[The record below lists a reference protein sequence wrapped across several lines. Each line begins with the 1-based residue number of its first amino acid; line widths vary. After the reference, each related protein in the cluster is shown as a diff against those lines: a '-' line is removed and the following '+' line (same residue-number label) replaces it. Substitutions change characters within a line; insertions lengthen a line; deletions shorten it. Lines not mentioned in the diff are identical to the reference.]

1 MRGKAIRIEN
11 LKSKEFLSGAINKG
25 HYTVAIQKF
34 LGLIIF
40 KFVIFTASVG
50 NALDVPFDLQ
60 LGKPQFYGIYINKI
74 KVGYASFKTELIDYE
89 DEEALELKTYF
100 ELEFPADPG
109 FKEKII
115 WDEVQVF
122 GGDDEKFLVL
132 EKSSEKSFQQSIERE
147 DAPELNVETSQ
158 LEAKLIK
165 KNIYEIRERSG
176 GEVVIKEFALP
187 AQRLQ
192 DFFSLEIL
200 AASNP
205 VLGQTEEIY
214 VDYLD
219 FQEKSFSSAI
229 NKVEQVLS
237 DSRTGAKTI
246 IIRSLPV
253 NEPTE
258 DPVYTVLNESGEV
271 LEFNLYGF
279 TAKLESEASAKD
291 VSSPAELF
299 LIGDIPI
306 DEPIKNP
313 ENLSE
318 LTLELRG
325 YQLFSNVID
334 TRRQAILSKDDQ
346 LNSTVIKLTAA
357 HGPIQSSNV
366 DLPEK
371 FTGSDTKHDLE
382 LEELLVLN
390 SVIREDMSEFSD
402 EDKIRYL
409 IDFTFD
415 YIEYEITS
423 VASLKDII
431 VSRRGD
437 CTEYATLFIALSRLN
452 GIPARQASGYVYN
465 YDDDYPAFSRHAWA
479 EVWLDDAWK
488 EVDPSWQEFDLNI
501 THVSLKDD
509 AETNF
514 LEEIS
519 VVSYEN

>member
-1 MRGKAIRIEN
+1 MGMK
-11 LKSKEFLSGAINKG
+11 
-25 HYTVAIQKF
+25 KF
-34 LGLIIF
+34 IALIVF
-40 KFVIFTASVG
+40 KFVILTSSACKAF
-50 NALDVPFDLQ
+50 DVPFDLQ
-60 LGKPQFYGIYINKI
+60 LGQTQFYGVYVNKI
-74 KVGYASFKTELIDYE
+74 KAGYVSFKTEIIEYE

-109 FKEKII
+109 FKSRMI
-115 WDEVQVF
+115 WDEVQIF
-122 GGDDEKFLVL
+122 GGADEKFLVFQ
-132 EKSSEKSFQQSIERE
+132 KFSEKFYEQSIERA
-147 DAPELNVETSQ
+147 DAPELNVETSHV
-158 LEAKLIK
+158 EAKLIN
-165 KNIYEIRERSG
+165 KNIYEVTERSE
-176 GEVVIKEFALP
+176 GEIVVKEFALP
-187 AQRLQ
+187 AQKLEE
-192 DFFSLEIL
+192 FFSLEIM

-205 VLGQTEEIY
+205 ALGQTEEIN

-219 FQEKSFSSAI
+219 FHEKSFSSAI
-229 NKVEQVLS
+229 NTVEQVLS

-246 IIRSLPV
+246 IVRSLPV

-258 DPVYTVLNESGEV
+258 DPIYTVVSESGVV

-279 TAKLESEASAKD
+279 KAKLESEASAKS

-299 LIGDIPI
+299 LLGDIPI
-306 DEPIKNP
+306 DEPIRNP

-334 TRRQAILSKDDQ
+334 TRRQTILSKDDQ
-346 LNSTVIKLTAA
+346 LNSTLIQLNTADN
-357 HGPIQSSNV
+357 PIQSSNDV
-366 DLPEK
+366 FPEK
-371 FTGSDTKHDLE
+371 FVASDTKHNLE
-382 LEELLVLN
+382 LEELLILN
-390 SVIREDMSEFSD
+390 GVIQEDISEFSD

-409 IDFTFD
+409 IDFTYK

-465 YDDDYPAFSRHAWA
+465 YDDEYPAFSRHAWA
-479 EVWLDDAWK
+479 EVWLDGAWK

-501 THVSLKDD
+501 THISLKDD